1 LTQNS
6 TVSFSDFDLVLVAQ
20 GGDALAFAEL
30 IRRHEPACHKVALAI
45 LRHVE
50 DAEDEV
56 QNALWKAYRQLRQ
69 FQRQAQFSTW
79 LTRIVVNQCLMRLR
93 QTRRLGQLPAG
104 RRNDRFL
111 TYASTVT
118 AMPDWELGREQVA
131 AVVRREICRIPP
143 LLRRVFFLRDV
154 EQLPM
159 SEVAQKLGISERAAR
174 SRLLRARRELR
185 IRMVRHCGGRG
196 PATLTNS

>member
-1 LTQNS
+1 MQKS
-6 TVSFSDFDLVLVAQ
+6 TGSFSDLDLVLVAQ
-20 GGDALAFAEL
+20 GGDSLAFSEL
-30 IRRHEPACHKVALAI
+30 VRRHEPACHRVALAI

-56 QNALWKAYRQLRQ
+56 QNALWKAFEQLRQ

-93 QTRRLGQLPAG
+93 RTRRDHGRDAVLRRAPA
-104 RRNDRFL
+104 
-111 TYASTVT
+111 VT
-118 AMPDWELGREQVA
+118 TMPDWAIGREQVA
-131 AVVRREICRIPP
+131 SVVRSEIHRIPP

-159 SEVAQKLGISERAAR
+159 SEVARRLGISETAAR

-185 IRMVRHCGGRG
+185 SRMSRHCGRLG
-196 PATLTNS
+196 PATLTGS